1 MLHFLM
7 TFSIIKKKKLIAQ
20 VDMGR
25 FLSFVSTF
33 NRNIQTC
40 TQICSTI
47 KSRYLSHLGTSFQ
60 AFIFQSRLP
69 LLLCNAYID
78 ALPPLLEISH
88 AHGCIFCHKIKMKEF
103 DINSLHQITSRAHP
117 TEQLSLD
124 NQTIDRSMHGLS
136 FLSAQSM
143 PVTQP
148 RNNNADLVFQ
158 DTRQGIQLGGLS
170 AALAHKG

>member
-1 MLHFLM
+1 MLHFLI

-20 VDMGR
+20 VDMGT
-25 FLSFVSTF
+25 FMYMYTNPDIFHILALLSKHSYF
-33 NRNIQTC
+33 NHDFPYFYVR
-40 TQICSTI
+40 
-47 KSRYLSHLGTSFQ
+47 
-60 AFIFQSRLP
+60 P
-69 LLLCNAYID
+69 ID
-78 ALPPLLEISH
+78 ALPPLLKISH